1 MEVVQNEISKNKG
14 ALGEKLRIQEDHSR
28 RKNIKVD
35 SIEEDENETWENTE
49 NTEFFLIWWTR
60 NHWWTFSRECTTC
73 SKN

>member
-49 NTEFFLIWWTR
+49 NTEFFLV
-60 NHWWTFSRECTTC
+60 
-73 SKN
+73 